1 MSPRHVYS
9 KGLPRQSG
17 THRADPWLTL
27 THSFFLSFLTLLST
41 PRRPGVKGCG
51 GAQEPVVA
59 CASRRPH
66 RSPFTPFPRPFPYG
80 HDLLGKGALS
90 ASAPPP
96 PVIKTE
102 SPSTPFP
109 KHRLVADSTEDV
121 DVNGRGTQPRGCPQ
135 GRPLETNRKGQKCH
149 TPASCWGQGRLKP
162 GERGA
167 RGPAHGGGF
176 VLSAALSLVAAG
188 AAACPRS
195 PARPL
200 PAVLPRHARRE
211 RVSKHLV
218 SFAARPTPRS
228 RRRQLPPQG

>member
-1 MSPRHVYS
+1 MAH
-9 KGLPRQSG
+9 
-17 THRADPWLTL
+17 ADTL
-27 THSFFLSFLTLLST
+27 FLSLLSDSAFHSAAARGEGLRRGTGARGRLRLPPT
-41 PRRPGVKGCG
+41 PPFTVHAVSSAFSLRTRPPGKKGPLCL
-51 GAQEPVVA
+51 
-59 CASRRPH
+59 
-66 RSPFTPFPRPFPYG
+66 RSPI
-80 HDLLGKGALS
+80 
-90 ASAPPP
+90 

-149 TPASCWGQGRLKP
+149 TPASCWGRGRPKP

>member
-90 ASAPPP
+90 ASAPP
-96 PVIKTE
+96 
-102 SPSTPFP
+102 SPSS
-109 KHRLVADSTEDV
+109 KRSHHQHRFRSIDWWPTARKMWTSMDVEHSRGGVHKGGHLRPTERDKNATRQRRAGVGV
-121 DVNGRGTQPRGCPQ
+121 DRSRASAGPV
-135 GRPLETNRKGQKCH
+135 GRPTAE
-149 TPASCWGQGRLKP
+149 ASCSAQHLVWWPQ
-162 GERGA
+162 A
-167 RGPAHGGGF
+167 RQPVPAHPPGPF
-176 VLSAALSLVAAG
+176 LLS
-188 AAACPRS
+188 S
-195 PARPL
+195 P
-200 PAVLPRHARRE
+200 V
-211 RVSKHLV
+211 
-218 SFAARPTPRS
+218 TPDENAS
-228 RRRQLPPQG
+228 QSTW